1 MRLEGYV
8 NKIKN
13 KTFEDS
19 VRWFNGLLKEEL
31 EKTLPKNWI
40 QFRESLTNI
49 EQDQVIEKIN
59 SHFNSSY
66 KNIYSVKTD
75 ISYTIKD
82 FSGIVECC
90 QDLYDGKMDK
100 NDLFGAVLHVYLRG

>member
-19 VRWFNGLLKEEL
+19 VRWFNGLLQEEL

-49 EQDQVIEKIN
+49 EQNQVIETIN
-59 SHFNSSY
+59 SHFHFD
-66 KNIYSVKTD
+66 KTR
-75 ISYTIKD
+75 
-82 FSGIVECC
+82 
-90 QDLYDGKMDK
+90 
-100 NDLFGAVLHVYLRG
+100 YLL

>member
-1 MRLEGYV
+1 M
-8 NKIKN
+8 
-13 KTFEDS
+13 
-19 VRWFNGLLKEEL
+19 FNRILQEEL
-31 EKTLPKNWI
+31 EKTLPKNSI

-49 EQDQVIEKIN
+49 EQNQVIETIN

-90 QDLYDGKMDK
+90 QDLYDGTMDK